1 MAAKLTLA
9 AIVLGVGFAPS
20 LLRAPCDVKVT
31 EKGVYCPKEERDIFK
46 GNVQDG
52 KCAND
57 GAEVKEIEICVKE
70 HFV

>member
-1 MAAKLTLA
+1 MASKVTLA
-9 AIVLGVGFAPS
+9 AVVLAALSPAF
-20 LLRAPCDVKVT
+20 LRAPCDVKVT

-46 GNVQDG
+46 GNVDNG